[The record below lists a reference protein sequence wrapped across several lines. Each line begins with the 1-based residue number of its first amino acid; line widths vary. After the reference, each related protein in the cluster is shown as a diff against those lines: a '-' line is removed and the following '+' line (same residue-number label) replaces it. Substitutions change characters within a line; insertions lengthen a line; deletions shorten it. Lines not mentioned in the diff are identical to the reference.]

1 MEKHEPHYLRK
12 IIEEE
17 NLTKYASKAGVTS
30 FQNCVVKTYMK
41 GVNESQ
47 LAKKYDVTPNAIHEA
62 IYGYVVACR
71 RYLGERTNS
80 RKIPWIDRVEPED
93 DFLEDIENKLEVI
106 FIAAYLITEYNLVS
120 KDHYYLRWHMLR
132 SCLWCS

>member
-62 IYGYVVACR
+62 LYGYVVACR

-80 RKIPWIDRVEPED
+80 RKIPWIDRVESED
-93 DFLEDIENKLEVI
+93 DFLEDVVNGNNRK
-106 FIAAYLITEYNLVS
+106 
-120 KDHYYLRWHMLR
+120 KGR
-132 SCLWCS
+132 